1 MEKLDLRYYAK
12 IHSIES
18 FGTVDGPGIRF
29 VIFLQG
35 CHLKCKYCHN
45 RDTWDMNCGNY
56 ESLDDVFNKIL
67 RYKNYIYPN
76 GGVTVTGGEPLLQ
89 VKFLIEL
96 FKKLKAE
103 NIHTCIDTSGMVAIT
118 EDIKTLLSLTD
129 LVLLDIK
136 HIDPV
141 KSKNLVGFSNER
153 ELTFAKYLSDN
164 GIHMWIRQVL
174 IPGYTDDK
182 SDLLKLKD
190 FISSLKTV
198 DKIEILP
205 YHDMGKYKWKEL
217 GLKYELEDVKVAN
230 DDDVK
235 RAKKILGISQ
245 NFFSYLIGIYSS
257 NIQLILS
264 QVNDWSNRNTDNAR
278 TDVKFLSGTD
288 RNVDDGYQIPEA
300 FWWDK
305 NDDGKEDEGEQL
317 TGYWITKYQLSREE
331 KEARIEAEI
340 SPSSDCIHVKDI
352 KGTLITESET
362 NSTKIKYE
370 YYLNGELKHEG
381 TSSTEKRQD
390 FIKL

>member
-12 IHSIES
+12 VHSIES

-45 RDTWDMNCGNY
+45 RDTWDINCGNY
-56 ESLDDVFNKIL
+56 ESLDDIFNKIL

-141 KSKNLVGFSNER
+141 KSKNLVGFSNEK
-153 ELTFAKYLSDN
+153 ELAFAKYLSDN

-174 IPGYTDDK
+174 IPVYTDDE

-190 FISSLKTV
+190 FISGLENV

-217 GLKYELEDVKVAN
+217 GLKYELDDVRVAN

-235 RAKKILGISQ
+235 RAKKILGIS
-245 NFFSYLIGIYSS
+245 
-257 NIQLILS
+257 
-264 QVNDWSNRNTDNAR
+264 
-278 TDVKFLSGTD
+278 
-288 RNVDDGYQIPEA
+288 
-300 FWWDK
+300 
-305 NDDGKEDEGEQL
+305 
-317 TGYWITKYQLSREE
+317 
-331 KEARIEAEI
+331 
-340 SPSSDCIHVKDI
+340 
-352 KGTLITESET
+352 
-362 NSTKIKYE
+362 
-370 YYLNGELKHEG
+370 
-381 TSSTEKRQD
+381 
-390 FIKL
+390 